1 MNKRLLA
8 CFGLGVS
15 AVGLGISLVW
25 VNLELVDLS
34 YSIKE
39 MHDVLES
46 EQKLKSKLEV
56 EHMNL
61 ISPYHMRENAADLDL
76 HPPVRGQV
84 RILGEREK

>member
-15 AVGLGISLVW
+15 ALIFGISLVW

-61 ISPYHMRENAADLDL
+61 ISSYQMREKAAALDL
-76 HPPVRGQV
+76 HPPASGQI
-84 RILGEREK
+84 RILGGREK